1 MSMTLFTCAC
11 DMSPRDV
18 VMMSFNFTEL
28 SLQLEWCCGDEE
40 MSVTLPPHPVVVP
53 PMRAD
58 PHTLHSYRG
67 GMEGKGRA
75 GEGNGREGT
84 SATQRRLL
92 NNPPVWLACCWSAEC

>member
-67 GMEGKGRA
+67 GMEGKG
-75 GEGNGREGT
+75 GQGREGKGRGREGKGRNKCN
-84 SATQRRLL
+84 A
-92 NNPPVWLACCWSAEC
+92 AAAFK